1 MSLIMIGIVFLIA
14 IISLYAI
21 FLVVCDIVT
30 EERKKR
36 RCLDKHEIGGK
47 SG

>member
-14 IISLYAI
+14 IISLSALS
-21 FLVVCDIVT
+21 LVGYDIVV
-30 EERKKR
+30 EERRKK

-47 SG
+47 GG